1 MSTSSKDSENSSRE
15 ILKLFRNQVILLQVF
30 SAISSFLIAYFV
42 SNNARVSIFVSI
54 IFSLIVASFFPRIK
68 KKFLVYQLRKMIG
81 DFDFTDD
88 FDFENFS
95 KSSIEE
101 ALENSW
107 NRQRSASN
115 HEMLRG
121 RPSDEKGM
129 TSGVY
134 NELDKH
140 KPRIDAIANSAD
152 WDGLEG
158 ELTSGEELVRTMNK
172 IEAEIANKAWQEAEK
187 RDMDNVEFGV
197 ERLGDLVASGYFEKN
212 AEEGA
217 FRKLVESNQED

>member
-1 MSTSSKDSENSSRE
+1 MSTSSKDSEKSSRE
-15 ILKLFRNQVILLQVF
+15 ILKLFRNQVILLQAF
-30 SAISSFLIAYFV
+30 SLVSSFLIAYFV
-42 SNNARVSIFVSI
+42 SNNVRVSVIVSI
-54 IFSLIVASFFPRIK
+54 IFCLIVASFFPRIK

-88 FDFENFS
+88 FDLENFS

-115 HEMLRG
+115 HEMLRD

-152 WDGLEG
+152 WEGLEG

>member
-1 MSTSSKDSENSSRE
+1 MSTSSKNSEKSSRE
-15 ILKLFRNQVILLQVF
+15 ILKLFRNQVILLQAF
-30 SAISSFLIAYFV
+30 SLVSSFLIAYFV
-42 SNNARVSIFVSI
+42 SNNVRVSVIVSI
-54 IFSLIVASFFPRIK
+54 IFCLIVASFFPRIK

-115 HEMLRG
+115 HEMLRD

-152 WDGLEG
+152 WEGLEG

>member
-15 ILKLFRNQVILLQVF
+15 ILKLFRNQVILLQAF

-42 SNNARVSIFVSI
+42 SNNARVSILVSI

-115 HEMLRG
+115 HEMLRN

>member
-1 MSTSSKDSENSSRE
+1 MSTSSKDSESSSRE

-30 SAISSFLIAYFV
+30 SAISSFLIAHFV
-42 SNNARVSIFVSI
+42 SNNARVSILVSI

-68 KKFLVYQLRKMIG
+68 KKFLVYQLKKMIG

>member
-1 MSTSSKDSENSSRE
+1 MSTSSKDSEKSSRE
-15 ILKLFRNQVILLQVF
+15 ILKLFRNQVILLQAF
-30 SAISSFLIAYFV
+30 SLVSSFLIAYFV
-42 SNNARVSIFVSI
+42 SNNVRVSVIVSIF
-54 IFSLIVASFFPRIK
+54 FCLIVASFFPRIK

-115 HEMLRG
+115 PEMLRD

-152 WDGLEG
+152 WEGLEG

>member
-1 MSTSSKDSENSSRE
+1 MSTSSKDSETSSRE

-42 SNNARVSIFVSI
+42 SNNARVSILVSI

-68 KKFLVYQLRKMIG
+68 KKFLVYQLKKMIG

-115 HEMLRG
+115 HEMLRN

>member
-1 MSTSSKDSENSSRE
+1 MSTSSKDSEKSSRE
-15 ILKLFRNQVILLQVF
+15 ILKLFRNQVILLQAF
-30 SAISSFLIAYFV
+30 SLVSSFLIAYFV
-42 SNNARVSIFVSI
+42 SNNVRVSVIVSI
-54 IFSLIVASFFPRIK
+54 IFCLIVASFFPRIK

-81 DFDFTDD
+81 EFDFTDD

-115 HEMLRG
+115 HEMLRD

-152 WDGLEG
+152 WEGLEG

>member
-1 MSTSSKDSENSSRE
+1 MSTSSKDSEKSSRE
-15 ILKLFRNQVILLQVF
+15 ILKLFRNQVILLQGF
-30 SAISSFLIAYFV
+30 SLVSSFLIAYFV
-42 SNNARVSIFVSI
+42 SNNVRVSVIVSI
-54 IFSLIVASFFPRIK
+54 IFCLIVASFFPRIK

-115 HEMLRG
+115 HEMLRD

-152 WDGLEG
+152 WEGLEG

>member
-1 MSTSSKDSENSSRE
+1 
-15 ILKLFRNQVILLQVF
+15 
-30 SAISSFLIAYFV
+30 
-42 SNNARVSIFVSI
+42 
-54 IFSLIVASFFPRIK
+54 
-68 KKFLVYQLRKMIG
+68 MIG

>member
-1 MSTSSKDSENSSRE
+1 MSTSNKDSEKSSRE
-15 ILKLFRNQVILLQVF
+15 ILKLFRNQVILLQTF

-42 SNNARVSIFVSI
+42 SNNARASIILSI
-54 IFSLIVASFFPRIK
+54 IFCLIVASFFPRIK

-115 HEMLRG
+115 HEMLRD
-121 RPSDEKGM
+121 RPYDEKGM
-129 TSGVY
+129 TGGVY

-187 RDMDNVEFGV
+187 RDIDNVEFGV

>member
-15 ILKLFRNQVILLQVF
+15 ILKLFRNQVILLQIF
-30 SAISSFLIAYFV
+30 SAISSFLIAYLV
-42 SNNARVSIFVSI
+42 SNNVRASIIVSI
-54 IFSLIVASFFPRIK
+54 IFCLIVASFFPRIK

-115 HEMLRG
+115 HEMLRD

>member
-15 ILKLFRNQVILLQVF
+15 ILKLFRNQVILLQTF
-30 SAISSFLIAYFV
+30 SAISSFLITYFV
-42 SNNARVSIFVSI
+42 SNNARVSILVSI

-158 ELTSGEELVRTMNK
+158 ELTSGEELLRTMNK

>member
-1 MSTSSKDSENSSRE
+1 MSTSSKDSEKSSRE
-15 ILKLFRNQVILLQVF
+15 ILKLFRNQVILLQAF
-30 SAISSFLIAYFV
+30 SLVSSFLIAYFV
-42 SNNARVSIFVSI
+42 SNNVRVSVIVSIF
-54 IFSLIVASFFPRIK
+54 FCLIVASFFPRIK

-115 HEMLRG
+115 HEMLRD

-152 WDGLEG
+152 WEGLEG

>member
-1 MSTSSKDSENSSRE
+1 LSTSSKDSEKSSRE
-15 ILKLFRNQVILLQVF
+15 ILKLFRNQVILLQAF
-30 SAISSFLIAYFV
+30 SLVSSFLIAYFV
-42 SNNARVSIFVSI
+42 SNNVRVSVIVSI
-54 IFSLIVASFFPRIK
+54 IFCLIVASFFPRIK

-115 HEMLRG
+115 HEMLRD

-152 WDGLEG
+152 WEGLEG

>member
-1 MSTSSKDSENSSRE
+1 LSTSSKDSEKSSRE
-15 ILKLFRNQVILLQVF
+15 ILKLFRNQVILLQAF
-30 SAISSFLIAYFV
+30 SLVSSFLIAYFV
-42 SNNARVSIFVSI
+42 SNNVRVSVIVSI
-54 IFSLIVASFFPRIK
+54 IFCLIVASFFPRIK

-115 HEMLRG
+115 HEMLRD

-217 FRKLVESNQED
+217 FRKLVESYQED

>member
-1 MSTSSKDSENSSRE
+1 MSTSNKDSENSSRE

-42 SNNARVSIFVSI
+42 SNNARVSILVSI

-68 KKFLVYQLRKMIG
+68 KKFLVYQLKKMIG

-115 HEMLRG
+115 HEMLRD

>member
-1 MSTSSKDSENSSRE
+1 MSTSSKDSESSSRE

-42 SNNARVSIFVSI
+42 SNNARVSILVSI

-68 KKFLVYQLRKMIG
+68 KKFLVYQLKKMIG

>member
-1 MSTSSKDSENSSRE
+1 MSTSSKDSEKSSRE
-15 ILKLFRNQVILLQVF
+15 ILKLFRNQVILLQAF
-30 SAISSFLIAYFV
+30 SLVSSFLIAYFV
-42 SNNARVSIFVSI
+42 SNNVRVSVIVSI
-54 IFSLIVASFFPRIK
+54 IFCLIVASFFPRIK

-115 HEMLRG
+115 HEMLRD

-152 WDGLEG
+152 WEGLEG

>member
-1 MSTSSKDSENSSRE
+1 MSTSNKDSENSSRE
-15 ILKLFRNQVILLQVF
+15 ILKLFRNQVILLQAF
-30 SAISSFLIAYFV
+30 SALSSFLIAYFV
-42 SNNARVSIFVSI
+42 SNNTRVSILVSI

-95 KSSIEE
+95 KASIEE

-217 FRKLVESNQED
+217 FRKLVERNQED

>member
-1 MSTSSKDSENSSRE
+1 
-15 ILKLFRNQVILLQVF
+15 
-30 SAISSFLIAYFV
+30 
-42 SNNARVSIFVSI
+42 
-54 IFSLIVASFFPRIK
+54 
-68 KKFLVYQLRKMIG
+68 MIG

-101 ALENSW
+101 LL
-107 NRQRSASN
+107 RILGIVQRSASN
-115 HEMLRG
+115 HEMLRN

-187 RDMDNVEFGV
+187 KTWIMWNSELRDWET
-197 ERLGDLVASGYFEKN
+197 
-212 AEEGA
+212 
-217 FRKLVESNQED
+217 

>member
-15 ILKLFRNQVILLQVF
+15 ILKLFRNQVIILQVF

-42 SNNARVSIFVSI
+42 SNNARVSILVSI

-68 KKFLVYQLRKMIG
+68 KKFLVYQLKKMIG
-81 DFDFTDD
+81 DFDFTND

-115 HEMLRG
+115 HEMLRN

>member
-15 ILKLFRNQVILLQVF
+15 ILKLFRNQVILLQAF

-42 SNNARVSIFVSI
+42 SNNARVSILVSI
-54 IFSLIVASFFPRIK
+54 IFTLIVASFFPRIK
-68 KKFLVYQLRKMIG
+68 KKFLVYQLKKMIG

>member
-15 ILKLFRNQVILLQVF
+15 ILKLFRNQVILLQTF
-30 SAISSFLIAYFV
+30 SAISSFLITYFV
-42 SNNARVSIFVSI
+42 SNNARVSILVSI

-68 KKFLVYQLRKMIG
+68 KKFLVYQLKKMIG

>member
-15 ILKLFRNQVILLQVF
+15 ILKLFRNQVIILQVF

-42 SNNARVSIFVSI
+42 SNNAGVSILVSI

-68 KKFLVYQLRKMIG
+68 KKFLVYQLKKMIG
-81 DFDFTDD
+81 DFDFTND

-115 HEMLRG
+115 HEMLRN

>member
-42 SNNARVSIFVSI
+42 SNNARVSILVSI

-68 KKFLVYQLRKMIG
+68 KKFLVYQLKKMIG

-115 HEMLRG
+115 HEMLRN

-172 IEAEIANKAWQEAEK
+172 IEAELANKAWQEAEK
-187 RDMDNVEFGV
+187 RDLDNVEFGV

-212 AEEGA
+212 SEEGA

>member
-15 ILKLFRNQVILLQVF
+15 ILKLFRNQVIILQVF

-42 SNNARVSIFVSI
+42 SNNARVSILVSI

-68 KKFLVYQLRKMIG
+68 KKFLVYQLKKMIG

-115 HEMLRG
+115 HEMLRN

>member
-1 MSTSSKDSENSSRE
+1 MSTSNKDSENSSRE
-15 ILKLFRNQVILLQVF
+15 ILKLFRNQVILLQAF

-42 SNNARVSIFVSI
+42 SNNARVSILVSI
-54 IFSLIVASFFPRIK
+54 IFTLIVASFFPRIK
-68 KKFLVYQLRKMIG
+68 KKFLVYQLKKMIG

-115 HEMLRG
+115 HGMLRD

>member
-1 MSTSSKDSENSSRE
+1 MSTSSKDSEKSSRE
-15 ILKLFRNQVILLQVF
+15 ILKLFRNQVILLQAF
-30 SAISSFLIAYFV
+30 SLVSSFLIAYFV
-42 SNNARVSIFVSI
+42 SNNVRVSVIVSI
-54 IFSLIVASFFPRIK
+54 IFCLIVASFFPRIK

-115 HEMLRG
+115 HEMLRD

-217 FRKLVESNQED
+217 FRKLVESYQED

>member
-42 SNNARVSIFVSI
+42 SNNARVSILVSI

-68 KKFLVYQLRKMIG
+68 KKFLVYQLKKMIG

-115 HEMLRG
+115 HEMLRN

>member
-1 MSTSSKDSENSSRE
+1 MSTSNKDSENSSRE

-42 SNNARVSIFVSI
+42 SNNARVSILVSI

-68 KKFLVYQLRKMIG
+68 KKFLVYQLKKMIG

>member
-1 MSTSSKDSENSSRE
+1 MSTSNKDSENSSRE

-42 SNNARVSIFVSI
+42 SNNARVSILVSI

>member
-1 MSTSSKDSENSSRE
+1 MSTSNKDSENSSRE
-15 ILKLFRNQVILLQVF
+15 ILKLFRNQVILLQAF

-42 SNNARVSIFVSI
+42 SNNARVSILVSI
-54 IFSLIVASFFPRIK
+54 IFTLIVASFFPRIK
-68 KKFLVYQLRKMIG
+68 KKFLVYQLKKMIG

-115 HEMLRG
+115 HEMLRD

>member
-15 ILKLFRNQVILLQVF
+15 ILKLFRNQVIFLQVF

-42 SNNARVSIFVSI
+42 SNNARVSILVSI

-68 KKFLVYQLRKMIG
+68 KKFLVYQLKKMIG

-115 HEMLRG
+115 HEMLRN

>member
-1 MSTSSKDSENSSRE
+1 MR
-15 ILKLFRNQVILLQVF
+15 
-30 SAISSFLIAYFV
+30 
-42 SNNARVSIFVSI
+42 
-54 IFSLIVASFFPRIK
+54 
-68 KKFLVYQLRKMIG
+68 KKFLVYQLKKMIG
-81 DFDFTDD
+81 DFDFTED
-88 FDFENFS
+88 FDFENLS

-115 HEMLRG
+115 HDMLRN

-140 KPRIDAIANSAD
+140 KPRIDAIANSSD
-152 WDGLEG
+152 WDGLED
-158 ELTSGEELVRTMNK
+158 ELTSGEKLVRTMNK
-172 IEAEIANKAWQEAEK
+172 IEAEFASKAWKEAEK
-187 RDMDNVEFGV
+187 RDLDNVEFGV

-212 AEEGA
+212 SEEGA
-217 FRKLVESNQED
+217 FRKLVQSNQED

>member
-15 ILKLFRNQVILLQVF
+15 ILKLFRNQVILLQAF

-42 SNNARVSIFVSI
+42 SNNARVSILVSI

-68 KKFLVYQLRKMIG
+68 KKFLVYQLKKMIG

-115 HEMLRG
+115 HEMLRN

>member
-1 MSTSSKDSENSSRE
+1 MSTSNKDTEKSSRE
-15 ILKLFRNQVILLQVF
+15 ILKLFRNQVILLQTF
-30 SAISSFLIAYFV
+30 SAISSFLIAYLV
-42 SNNARVSIFVSI
+42 SNNARASIIVSIFFCLV
-54 IFSLIVASFFPRIK
+54 VASFFPRIK

-88 FDFENFS
+88 FDLENFS

-115 HEMLRG
+115 HEMLRD

-187 RDMDNVEFGV
+187 RDIDNVEFGV

-217 FRKLVESNQED
+217 FRKLVESNHED